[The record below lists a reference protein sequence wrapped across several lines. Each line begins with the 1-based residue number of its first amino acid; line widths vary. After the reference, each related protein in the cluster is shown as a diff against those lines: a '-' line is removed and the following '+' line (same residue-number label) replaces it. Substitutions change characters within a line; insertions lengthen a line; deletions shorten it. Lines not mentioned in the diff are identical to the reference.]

1 MTEQPKRKPGR
12 PRKERPADDKFNG
25 APEAAFDH
33 DGDGS
38 PGGSLPRDSKGVDDG
53 RGIGPAGSHDSQE
66 TLSDGGHDAGGLD
79 GVGAEPGQGAVLDL
93 SSRDDDSG
101 SSDDRVSDSSVPT
114 PRVGVN
120 LHEQTAIVREAWEA
134 YDMQDDRVRFDSAG
148 RKWVLRMDNSS
159 GHWELALHL
168 SRGLHEASDSVSQVV
183 LGSSSGYE
191 AVEKAVKLLD
201 GAVK

>member
-12 PRKERPADDKFNG
+12 PRKERPEDDKFNG

-38 PGGSLPRDSKGVDDG
+38 PGGSLPGVA
-53 RGIGPAGSHDSQE
+53 GPA
-66 TLSDGGHDAGGLD
+66 DA
-79 GVGAEPGQGAVLDL
+79 
-93 SSRDDDSG
+93 DDADAK
-101 SSDDRVSDSSVPT
+101 RAKPI
-114 PRVGVN
+114 VN
-120 LHEQTAIVREAWEA
+120 YHEQTAIVREAWEA

-148 RKWVLRMDNSS
+148 RKWVFRMDNST
-159 GHWELALHL
+159 GFWELSLHL
-168 SRGLHEASDSVSQVV
+168 SRGLHEADEAVSQVV

-191 AVEKAVKLLD
+191 AVEKAVKRLD